1 MTDHAT
7 DNHATDQGLLSHE
20 LERHRPRLRAMAYR
34 MLGSVSDTDDALQEV
49 WLRIR
54 HTPENSV
61 RNPGGWLTTA
71 LTHTC
76 LDLLR
81 ARQARH
87 EDPVGVRLP
96 DPIVVEDNTGLPET
110 EALVRDSVG
119 LAMQVVLSR
128 LDPAERI
135 AVMLHDGFAV
145 PFDEIAAILDRSPAA
160 VRQLASRAR
169 RRIQAAPV
177 PDCDPHEQRQ
187 VVDAFFAAARH
198 GDLDALIAVLDPDVV
213 LRGDLGAAGLR
224 EITGSRP
231 AAEQAVLFAHDR
243 AVLRPVLVNGAA
255 DVIVSLDGRAAVIMA
270 FTVANGRIAEID
282 VLADRTRVLA
292 ALGT

>member
-1 MTDHAT
+1 MSDHV
-7 DNHATDQGLLSHE
+7 TDQGLLFHE

-87 EDPVGVRLP
+87 EEPVGVRLP
-96 DPIVVEDNTGLPET
+96 DPIVVDDGPELPET
-110 EALVRDSVG
+110 EVLVRDSVG

-128 LDPAERI
+128 LEPAERI
-135 AVMLHDGFAV
+135 AVVLHDGFTV
-145 PFDEIAAILDRSPAA
+145 PFDEIASILDRSPAA
-160 VRQLASRAR
+160 VRQLARRAR
-169 RRIQAAPV
+169 RRVRAAPI
-177 PDCDPHEQRQ
+177 PDCDRHEQRR
-187 VVDAFFAAARH
+187 VVDAFFAAARR
-198 GDLDALIAVLDPDVV
+198 GDLAALVGVLDPDVV
-213 LRGDLGAAGLR
+213 LRGDLGVAGLR
-224 EITGSRP
+224 EITGPRA
-231 AAEQAVLFAHDR
+231 AAEQAALFAHDG
-243 AVLRPVLVNGAA
+243 ALLRPVLVNGAA
-255 DVIVSLDGRAAVIMA
+255 GMVVSLGGRAAVIMA
-270 FTVANGRIAEID
+270 FTVAGGRIAEID

-292 ALGT
+292 ALGQ